1 VYLFDPI
8 IRAVMRAIPRT
19 IAAVRPIAAAETMA
33 VTGAMVEAATKAT
46 ITMMTTNPTIIASTM
61 MKKRRMRGRKESR
74 RGTSGEIRRSTKIK
88 TQMKTRMTRTR

>member
-1 VYLFDPI
+1 
-8 IRAVMRAIPRT
+8 
-19 IAAVRPIAAAETMA
+19 
-33 VTGAMVEAATKAT
+33 
-46 ITMMTTNPTIIASTM
+46 M